1 MAFTPSPTETQ
12 LLALVAA
19 SSHGVLAT
27 IARDGHPQLSNVTY
41 AYDPQR
47 FLVRVSVTADR
58 VKTRNLARDPRGSL
72 HVTTPDFWS
81 WTVVDGP
88 VELSAVATRPDDDA
102 VEELVELYRSV
113 SGEHPDWDD
122 YRAAMVRDRRQVV
135 RLFASHAYGQPQP
148 AA

>member
-1 MAFTPSPTETQ
+1 MAFTPTPTETQ

-27 IARDGHPQLSNVTY
+27 IARDGRPQLSNVTY
-41 AYDPQR
+41 AYDPR
-47 FLVRVSVTADR
+47 HFVVRVSVTADR

-81 WTVVDGP
+81 WTVVSGT
-88 VELSAVATRPDDDA
+88 VELSAVATEPGDDA
-102 VEELVELYRSV
+102 VEELIELYRSV

-122 YRAAMVRDRRQVV
+122 YRAAMVHDRRQVV
-135 RLFASHAYGQPQP
+135 RLAVSHAYGQPRS
-148 AA
+148 AT